1 MLHAFKCVP
10 SCVLS
15 MCSSEQSADCAVSR
29 ESCCIHQASALPNG
43 TVVSEAV
50 APAELE
56 QVVAAVAP
64 YWAPCGLVAPTE
76 QSSLLSAAQSIIAA
90 LHAAAPRMPAPP
102 VATTMPGDV
111 YGGRHPRCALLATVQ
126 LLLGLAR
133 NHDNATQVR
142 LLAALC
148 LCVGKVVISPSAC
161 LSCDCST
168 WFLSLPMYMCTAHA
182 LHQHPLLLA
191 SVHFRSIAASELS
204 SVVAVSCRA
213 C

>member
-1 MLHAFKCVP
+1 M
-10 SCVLS
+10 
-15 MCSSEQSADCAVSR
+15 ADCAASR
-29 ESCCIHQASALPNG
+29 ESCCIHQASALPND
-43 TVVSEAV
+43 TVLSAAV
-50 APAELE
+50 VPAELE

-102 VATTMPGDV
+102 VAATMPGDV

-161 LSCDCST
+161 LSCECST
-168 WFLSLPMYMCTAHA
+168 WLPPLPIYVCNAHVS
-182 LHQHPLLLA
+182 HQHSLLLA
-191 SVHFRSIAASELS
+191 SVHCRSIAASELS
-204 SVVAVSCRA
+204 SVVAVLCRCA